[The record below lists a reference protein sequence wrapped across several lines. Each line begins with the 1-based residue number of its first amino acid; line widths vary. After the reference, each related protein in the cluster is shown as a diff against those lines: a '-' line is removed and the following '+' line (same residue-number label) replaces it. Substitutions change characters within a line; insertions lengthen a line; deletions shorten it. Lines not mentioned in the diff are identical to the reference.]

1 MREDEER
8 DEIKEIEDNL
18 IKLARQSLKSGDLK
32 SVHQYIMDI
41 LRSEYKDTCVDIWSM
56 KYYLLLASP
65 EYLSQLEQLVQE
77 YLTLRDEKLFG
88 HNQTRVSY
96 FNPKQLNNIDDL
108 YTNWQE
114 LTGHQGESSKDLF
127 IAFIENS
134 INKEKENINGTLL
147 SQ

>member
-1 MREDEER
+1 MKEDEDR

-41 LRSEYKDTCVDIWSM
+41 LESEYKDSCIDIWSM

-65 EYLSQLEQLVQE
+65 EHLTQLEQLVQE
-77 YLTLRDEKLFG
+77 YLALRDEKLFG

-108 YTNWQE
+108 YTSWQE
-114 LTGHQGESSKDLF
+114 ITGHQGEASKDLF
-127 IAFIENS
+127 INFIKDS
-134 INKEKENINGTLL
+134 VNKEKEYING
-147 SQ
+147 